1 MWSVDL
7 QQRREEKGG
16 LVKKASKRTIVAAV
30 LFFFVSIWLVI
41 AAGTTAVWLTE
52 QVRVFGLVML
62 PTAIVAGLLVVY
74 FDWRAKVFNRIRD
87 HRYEGRKAA

>member
-1 MWSVDL
+1 M
-7 QQRREEKGG
+7 
-16 LVKKASKRTIVAAV
+16 KKASKMMIVAAV

-74 FDWRAKVFNRIRD
+74 FDWRAKVFKRIRD